1 MAYFIF
7 SKNLDNIPNT
17 LYRIASNQSDLNNL
31 NIDQSIYKIIEDND
45 SNFNSVK
52 FYLKM
57 VLKYN
62 QNNITYVDINPGFK
76 VKEELNGYLSNTK
89 NQITLFLTN
98 NPNHPLFNLWNDYLI
113 QLNSLNLN
121 NISFPLNKS
130 LEKYFDDLGQ
140 TSLNPLQ
147 LP

>member
-1 MAYFIF
+1 MAYFVF
-7 SKNLDNIPNT
+7 GKNLDNITNT

-52 FYLKM
+52 FSLKK
-57 VLKYN
+57 VLKYD
-62 QNNITYVDINPGFK
+62 QNNITYVDINQVFK
-76 VKEELNGYLSNTK
+76 VKEDLNGYLLNIK
-89 NQITLFLTN
+89 NQIKTFLDN
-98 NPNHPLFNLWNDYLI
+98 NSNHPLFSLWNDYLI

-147 LP
+147 IP